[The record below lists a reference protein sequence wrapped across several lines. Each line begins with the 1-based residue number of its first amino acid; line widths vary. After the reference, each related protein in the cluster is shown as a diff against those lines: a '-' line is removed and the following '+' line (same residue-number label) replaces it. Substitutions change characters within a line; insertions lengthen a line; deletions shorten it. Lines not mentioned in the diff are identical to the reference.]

1 MTEPN
6 ACPSPLPC
14 PFCGREASVLDYS
27 ELGGPTMYG
36 CSKADGD
43 DCPAH
48 SWASLEVWNRRAS
61 SASAGATP
69 EPHPLRDWN
78 LLSRETQDHDCTL
91 GAEAMIDEHLPVLT
105 HSVRWHLAQRC
116 LRAVSRGGSSGAT
129 GGSTA

>member
-6 ACPSPLPC
+6 ACPSPTPYERLRWHYGIP
-14 PFCGREASVLDYS
+14 EALLNDFMAQV
-27 ELGGPTMYG
+27 
-36 CSKADGD
+36 
-43 DCPAH
+43 
-48 SWASLEVWNRRAS
+48 RAS

-129 GGSTA
+129 A